1 MCNHENIDAQPHGQ
15 SLEFGGLSLPDLLRR
30 TARESWQDEV
40 FGQGGRMAFYHFLA
54 IFPSLL
60 VLFFV
65 SARVPHLGDHV
76 KDAVQ
81 ELSSQVLPEQVSRLL
96 RDVMEELNQRARSGV
111 QVIAVC
117 AGGLW
122 AALNGTWAM
131 IYGLNKA
138 YEVEENRSWWQL
150 AITVIGLT
158 LSLAVSG
165 SIAVLLIF
173 CGAYLQVQFHG
184 GAIALRCLEWLILA
198 ATLSFSFAVLYCFA
212 PNLRDCSWRWSTP
225 GAFCALVLWIG
236 STFAARVYFD
246 HVNYAR
252 SYGHLSGVVTLLL
265 WLYVTNGAI
274 LIGGEMNSEI
284 EKTVTGRR
292 SPSAKSSQLQDL
304 SDPTPAGGPYL
315 ARFSRDVGYHGC

>member
-1 MCNHENIDAQPHGQ
+1 MRNRMVN
-15 SLEFGGLSLPDLLRR
+15 LWTLGGLSLPDLLRR
-30 TARESWQDEV
+30 TARESWHDEV

-60 VLFFV
+60 VFFLV
-65 SARVPHLGDHV
+65 SGRVPHLRDHMRN
-76 KDAVQ
+76 ALQ
-81 ELSSQVLPEQVSRLL
+81 ELSSRVLPEQVSQLL
-96 RDVMEELNQRARSGV
+96 QNVMDEVNQRARSGAEL
-111 QVIAVC
+111 ISVC

-138 YEVEENRSWWQL
+138 YEVEEHRSWWEL
-150 AITVIGLT
+150 ATTIVGLT
-158 LSLAVSG
+158 LSLAVTG

-173 CGAYLQVQFHG
+173 CSGYFQAYVHG
-184 GAIALRCLEWLILA
+184 GAIALRCLEWLVLIA
-198 ATLSFSFAVLYCFA
+198 SLSVSFAVLYRFG
-212 PNLRDCSWRWSTP
+212 PNLGDCAWRWSTP

-252 SYGHLSGVVTLLL
+252 SYGHLSGVVMLLL

-292 SPSAKSSQLQDL
+292 D
-304 SDPTPAGGPYL
+304 TPAGNRHL
-315 ARFSRDVGYHGC
+315 QEQ

>member
-1 MCNHENIDAQPHGQ
+1 MRNRMVN
-15 SLEFGGLSLPDLLRR
+15 LWTLGGLSLPDLLRR
-30 TARESWQDEV
+30 TARASWQDEV

-60 VLFFV
+60 VFFLV

-76 KDAVQ
+76 NNALQ
-81 ELSSQVLPEQVSRLL
+81 ELSSRVLPEQVSQLL
-96 RDVMEELNQRARSGV
+96 QGVMEELNQRTRSGV
-111 QVIAVC
+111 QVISVC

-138 YEVEENRSWWQL
+138 YEVEENRSWREL
-150 AITVIGLT
+150 TITVVGLT
-158 LSLAVSG
+158 LSLAVTG

-173 CGAYLQVQFHG
+173 YSAYLRAQFHG
-184 GAIALRCLEWLILA
+184 GAIALRGLEWLVLTA
-198 ATLSFSFAVLYCFA
+198 SLSFSFAVLYRFG
-212 PNLRDCSWRWSTP
+212 PNLGDCKWRWSTP
-225 GAFCALVLWIG
+225 GAFCALFLWIG
-236 STFAARVYFD
+236 STFAARVYFA

-252 SYGHLSGVVTLLL
+252 SYGHLSGVVMLLL

-284 EKTVTGRR
+284 EKTVTGRPDPAR
-292 SPSAKSSQLQDL
+292 GGSHLQDV
-304 SDPTPAGGPYL
+304 SDPTKSTFSA
-315 ARFSRDVGYHGC
+315 ARR